1 MALSS
6 NIININ
12 FISIF
17 YYQDVVHVCVIEEP
31 VHPRYVIRLQLNV
44 IVNLQCTVSGV
55 KGKLKAQHFTFHF
68 LFIFKLVKTINFT
81 LITFS
86 HPQ

>member
-6 NIININ
+6 NNNININ
-12 FISIF
+12 VTSVF
-17 YYQDVVHVCVIEEP
+17 YYQDVLHVCVIEEP
-31 VHPRYVIRLQLNV
+31 VHPQYVIRLQLNV

-68 LFIFKLVKTINFT
+68 FIYF
-81 LITFS
+81 
-86 HPQ
+86 